1 MQDLWIKIQEWVAF
15 YGFKVIAAVVIFIVG
30 R

>member
-15 YGFKVIAAVVIFIVG
+15 IAAVVIFIVG